1 MKKKAL
7 FILMVALLGSTF
19 WFASAYKATP
29 QVVTDSYD
37 SLWKRAGSY
46 EKEGLPESMKSCV
59 DSIFDKAVQE
69 KNIVQQIKA
78 KIFQMKV
85 VLTKEND
92 KNDEV
97 FDALETFTSECESP
111 EAKALL
117 HSLLAD
123 AYSTYYLHDSYK
135 IGNRTDMTGTAPDDI
150 EEWSA
155 SNFAQRIF
163 FHLKASVEPKNVLAN
178 ASLTPW
184 LPLLEE
190 MENDSTDRLYDY
202 LNNRLISIASK
213 CENSFNRNYKQTQ
226 LFDASYLIPREMF
239 VNLTI
244 TDKSEF
250 DFGAMILHS
259 YQENLKRYAAEGK
272 KDKLLK
278 MDLGRLKKVHDFTQ
292 HSTYNALLETL
303 IENNKDCL
311 SVMDVY
317 VEYSNNYFNA
327 NSTPEELRKKY
338 NLCKE
343 GALLYPSSKKA
354 IQLRN
359 RILEFEQPNCNMTT
373 ASSVFSVNEEI
384 KLSFVYKNISYCD
397 VEIYPIPLSAADYA
411 VVSKDEKLYK
421 TKFERVKTVRI
432 SFPDADLLTNKD
444 TSIVIP
450 GLPAGIYEVVLRNE
464 KAVSDDSFTY
474 SLYVTDY
481 AAIYRNRNGVTEVV
495 VTDRKSGKPAK
506 GVQVNVYIGT
516 RSSRNWNQ
524 TATIH
529 KEETL
534 KTNQLGMTHFSS
546 NTNNTYYFS
555 ITEKGKGEH
564 YLYSFGGSN
573 FVRNTEFEVI
583 KRMNVLTDRSIYRP
597 GQTVYFKGVGYDEDE
612 NGQRVMTP
620 HSDFL
625 VKLVGANGDELSE
638 QTLKS
643 NEFGSISGSFVIPTS
658 SLNGQYRIVI
668 SGVSNFYAG
677 AGFRVEEY
685 KRPTFEVV
693 YDTIKATYKFG
704 DPITVT
710 GKVKSYSGAPVQ
722 QAEIKYRV
730 SRKTYSWYYDL
741 NSGNGE
747 LLTQGICKSDD
758 AGAFT
763 VTFVA
768 EKENTISRYP
778 SYYTYQVAVDATDN
792 NGETQSQ
799 TKGVNVGD
807 RSLLLSVEAPNYLRE
822 DTLSFA
828 IHAKNLDGMNVS
840 SNCSWSIS
848 QLKDYESM
856 KALDKGDSL
865 GIDKLITSGKSL
877 SDKGKVIVPIQE
889 LKSGRYRIRVESTDN
904 QGRKVIAEQEFIR
917 YTMNDKK
924 LPVLSKSWLAT
935 DHLTCLPGEK
945 AVIQFGS
952 SFNDVSVL
960 YEIISQ
966 DYKILTR
973 KWLTLDNECLRLE
986 IPFKDEYGKG
996 VNVRFTF
1003 IREGMIYQ
1011 KECTVQRFV
1020 ESKSLWLKMASFR
1033 DKIRPGSTES
1043 WTLTVTDDKG
1053 KFPAAEV
1060 LASMY
1065 DMSLDKFVKHQF
1077 SPFFYFRNYESFDW
1091 RESYKNNIYSALRFA
1106 SDREV
1111 IPSIGRTYQ
1120 NWMGLLDLF
1129 RGSITEMMQGRAS
1142 GYLGIDKR
1150 MSASSADPNAN
1161 YTIRLRGN
1169 AAAKSVESGDN
1180 EVQLKEVAFDLNQTV
1195 NAEESVG
1202 EGGNYLR
1209 TNLNETAFFYPH
1221 LVTDATGNVAINFTV
1236 PESLTRWKFMA
1247 MAHTKDMK
1255 WGTMEE
1261 LITAQ
1266 KEVMI
1271 TPNLPRFFRQ
1281 GDITGISGKVDNL
1294 SAGKLTMN
1302 VILEFFDPS
1311 TEIVLAPLTQQKQIT
1326 IDGGKSQSVAFQ
1338 TTLPDS
1344 LEIVG
1349 VRMKALSN
1357 TYSDGEQVV
1366 IPVLSNR
1373 QMVTESMPM
1382 SVRGNKAYT
1391 FDMKSGKK
1399 SKTQIPYRMV
1409 FEFSTNPVWY
1419 AIQALPSIG
1428 NPRNENDALSWFSAY
1443 YASIFADAVLQT
1455 VPQTKQIFEQ
1465 WRSEGKNK
1473 ESLLSNLEKNQDLK
1487 TILLEE
1493 SPWLLDGKKESEQKE
1508 RIGLLFDLN
1517 NQKQQRELAIRKLIE
1532 LQTASGGWSWYPGMP
1547 ESRYI
1552 TQFIIGY
1559 MSKIQSLGTY
1569 TFDNKELS
1577 MIMNGLKYL
1586 DDMIAEDYIDLKK
1599 SMIGTDLGEV
1609 RPNIYQLYYL
1619 FARSNFI
1626 KLMPL
1631 KDDQTKE
1638 AADYYLAQVEKFGN
1652 EGPLFNRALSAI
1664 TLSRN
1669 GKTTKAKSIV
1679 RSLREQAVQTEEL
1692 GMYWKKNVN
1701 GYFWNEN
1708 AIAVH
1713 VVLMQ
1718 ALSEV
1723 DPNETEQEEL
1733 KIWLLKQKQTE
1744 NWGSSTATSDAISA
1758 LVMKGSSWANEKGKT
1773 EIHWGG
1779 REVQPEQQESGTGYF
1794 RQVLDAKEITPE
1806 HQKVTVRKE
1815 GKGIAWGAL
1824 YYQYSEV
1831 MENIKGN
1838 TNALQVSKKLLR
1850 VATTPTG
1857 NELQE
1862 IGAQHPLEKGEK
1874 VTVRLVVKTDRDME
1888 FVHLKDARP
1897 SCLEATD
1904 VLSKCIW
1911 KERICYYQSNKDA
1924 SMNFYFN
1931 FLPKGTYVFEYSSVV
1946 TRSGTF
1952 SEGPATIQCMYAPEF
1967 TSHTS
1972 GNKIFVK

>member
-7 FILMVALLGSTF
+7 FILMVAVLGSTF
-19 WFASAYKATP
+19 WFASAYKAAP
-29 QVVTDSYD
+29 QLVADSYD
-37 SLWKRAGSY
+37 SLWKRAESY
-46 EKEGLPESMKSCV
+46 EKEGLPESLKNCV
-59 DSIFDKAVQE
+59 DSIFNKAVQE
-69 KNIVQQIKA
+69 KNTVQQMKA
-78 KIFQMKV
+78 KIFQMKAI
-85 VLTKEND
+85 LTKEND

-97 FDALETFTSECESP
+97 LDELETFASGCTSP
-111 EAKALL
+111 EAKALV

-123 AYSTYYLHDSYK
+123 AYFTYYNNDSYTISK
-135 IGNRTDMTGTAPDDI
+135 RTDMAGVAPDNI

-155 SNFAQRIF
+155 SNFAQHIML
-163 FHLKASVEPKNVLAN
+163 HLKASVEAKDILAG

-190 MENDSTDRLYDY
+190 MENDSTSSLLSY
-202 LNNRLISIASK
+202 LNNRLITISSR
-213 CENSFNRNYKQTQ
+213 CVNSFSKSYKQTVMN
-226 LFDASYLIPREMF
+226 DGTYLIPREMF

-244 TDKSEF
+244 TNKSEL
-250 DFGAMILHS
+250 DFGAMALRS
-259 YQENLKRYAAEGK
+259 YQENLTFYAAQGK
-272 KDKLLK
+272 KDALLK
-278 MDLGRLKKVHDFTQ
+278 MDLNRLIMVRVNGFTQ
-292 HSTYNALLETL
+292 KPIYKDLLQSL
-303 IENNKDCL
+303 IDNNKDCP

-317 VEYSNNYFNA
+317 VERSQV
-327 NSTPEELRKKY
+327 PEEYRQIY
-338 NLCKE
+338 DICKE
-343 GALLYPSSKKA
+343 GALLYPSSRGA

-359 RILEFEQPNCNMTT
+359 KIVELERPACILNAP
-373 ASSVFSVNEEI
+373 SVYAVNEDI
-384 KLSFVYKNISYCD
+384 KLSFYYKNITYCN
-397 VEIYPIPLSAADYA
+397 VEIYRIPMSAADYA
-411 VVSKDEKLYK
+411 VVSNDKKNFLNKRILIK
-421 TKFERVKTVRI
+421 TQKV
-432 SFPDADLLTNKD
+432 SFPNADLLINKD
-444 TSIVIP
+444 TSIVIA
-450 GLPAGIYEVVLRNE
+450 GLPGGIYEVVLKNE
-464 KAVSDDSFTY
+464 KAVPEYVFASSF
-474 SLYVTDY
+474 YVTDY
-481 AAIYRNRNGVTEVV
+481 AAIYRTQNGTTDIV
-495 VTDRKSGKPAK
+495 VTDRRSGKPAK
-506 GVQVNVYIGT
+506 GVQVNIYTGT

-524 TATIH
+524 AETLH
-529 KEETL
+529 KQETL
-534 KTNQLGMTHFSS
+534 KTDKLGITHFSS
-546 NTNNTYYFS
+546 NTNNNYCFS
-555 ITEKGKGEH
+555 ITENGKEED
-564 YLYSFGGSN
+564 YLYSFWGSN
-573 FVRNTEFEVI
+573 YMRNTGFEVI
-583 KRMNVLTDRSIYRP
+583 KRMNMLTDRSIYRP
-597 GQTVYFKGVGYDEDE
+597 GQTVYFKGIAYEEDE
-612 NGQRVMTP
+612 NGQRVMRPNADYTA
-620 HSDFL
+620 
-625 VKLVGANGDELSE
+625 KLVGANGDQLSE
-638 QTLKS
+638 QNLKS

-658 SLNGQYRIVI
+658 TLNGQFRIDI
-668 SGVSNFYAG
+668 SGGSDFYAG
-677 AGFRVEEY
+677 TDFRVEEY

-704 DPITVT
+704 DPITVS

-741 NSGNGE
+741 NNGNGE
-747 LLTQGICKSDD
+747 LLTQGTCKSDD

-763 VTFVA
+763 VTFIA
-768 EKENTISRYP
+768 EKEQTISRYP
-778 SYYTYQVAVDATDN
+778 SYYTYQVAIDATDN

-807 RSLLLSVEAPNYLRE
+807 RSLLLSVEAPDYVRD

-828 IHAKNLDGMNVS
+828 IHAKNLDGMNVKS
-840 SNCSWSIS
+840 SCSWSFS
-848 QLKDYESM
+848 LLKDYDSM
-856 KALDKGDSL
+856 EALDKGDSL

-877 SDKGKVIVPIQE
+877 SDSGKVIVPIQE

-904 QGRKVIAEQEFIR
+904 QGRKVIAEQVFIR
-917 YTMNDKK
+917 CKMNDKK

-935 DHLTCLPGEK
+935 DHLTCRPGEK
-945 AVIQFGS
+945 AIIQFGS
-952 SFNDVSVL
+952 SFNGVSVL

-966 DYKILTR
+966 DYDILTR

-986 IPFKDEYGKG
+986 IPYIKEYGKG

-1003 IREGMIYQ
+1003 IKAGITYQ

-1020 ESKSLWLKMASFR
+1020 ESNSLWLKIASFR

-1043 WTLTVTDDKG
+1043 WTLTVMDDKG
-1053 KFPAAEV
+1053 KFPTAEV
-1060 LASMY
+1060 VASMY
-1065 DMSLDKFVKHQF
+1065 DMSLDKFMKHEWT
-1077 SPFFYFRNYESFDW
+1077 PFYYFTNFASFDW
-1091 RESYKNNIYSALRFA
+1091 NQTNTNGVNFYLRFA
-1106 SDREV
+1106 SNMEEV
-1111 IPSIGRTYQ
+1111 PSFVRSRQ
-1120 NWMGLLDLF
+1120 DWMGLLDLF
-1129 RGSITEMMQGRAS
+1129 GNRGSVTEMMQGRAS
-1142 GYLGIDKR
+1142 GYMNVDKR
-1150 MSASSADPNAN
+1150 MSAAAGDLNAN
-1161 YTIRLRGN
+1161 YTIRVRGN
-1169 AAAKSVESGDN
+1169 AAAKSQEYAY
-1180 EVQLKEVAFDLNQTV
+1180 KEAGQEEDLAFALTQTV
-1195 NAEESVG
+1195 NTDESAG
-1202 EGGNYLR
+1202 EGTNYLR

-1221 LVTDATGNVAINFTV
+1221 LVTDSSGNVAINFTV

-1255 WGTMEE
+1255 WGNMEE
-1261 LITAQ
+1261 QVTAQ

-1281 GDITGISGKVDNL
+1281 GDMTGISGKVDNL
-1294 SAGKLTMN
+1294 SAGELTMN
-1302 VILEFFDPS
+1302 VLLEFFDPS
-1311 TEIVLAPLTQQKQIT
+1311 TEKVLTTLTQQEQIT
-1326 IDGGKSQSVAFQ
+1326 IDGDKSQSVAFQ
-1338 TTLPDS
+1338 TKLPDS

-1349 VRMKALSN
+1349 VRMKAISN

-1366 IPVLSNR
+1366 LPVLSNR

-1382 SVRGNKAYT
+1382 SVRGNKEYT
-1391 FDMKSGKK
+1391 FEMKSGKE
-1399 SKTQIPYRMV
+1399 SKTQVPYRMV

-1428 NPRNENDALSWFSAY
+1428 NPRNENDALSWFAAY

-1517 NQKQQRELAIRKLIE
+1517 NQKQQRELAIRKLSE
-1532 LQTASGGWSWYPGMP
+1532 LQTSSGGWSWYPGMP

-1559 MSKIQSLGTY
+1559 MGKIQSLGTY
-1569 TFDNKELS
+1569 KFNDKEKS
-1577 MIMNGLKYL
+1577 MIQNGLKYL
-1586 DDMIAEDYIDLKK
+1586 DDMIAKDFIDLKK
-1599 SMIGTDLGEV
+1599 YTKSEDLDKQ

-1619 FARSNFI
+1619 YSRSEFT

-1631 KDDQTKE
+1631 NDTQAKE
-1638 AADYYLAQVEKFGN
+1638 AVDYYLGQVEKFGN

-1664 TLSRN
+1664 TLNRN
-1669 GKTTKAKSIV
+1669 GKAAKAKSIV
-1679 RSLREQAVQTEEL
+1679 RSLREQAVQSEEM

-1713 VVLMQ
+1713 VALMQ

-1723 DPNETEQEEL
+1723 DSNEAEQEEL

-1744 NWGSSTATSDAISA
+1744 NWGSSTATSDAIAA
-1758 LVMKGSSWANEKGKT
+1758 LVMKGSAWATEKGKT
-1773 EIHWGG
+1773 DISWGG

-1794 RQVLDAKEITPE
+1794 RQVLEAKEITPE

-1824 YYQYSEV
+1824 YYQYSEL
-1831 MENIKGN
+1831 MENIKRN
-1838 TNALQVSKKLLR
+1838 TNVLQVSKKLLR
-1850 VATTPTG
+1850 VATTSTG
-1857 NELQE
+1857 SELQE
-1862 IGAQHPLEKGEK
+1862 IDPQHPLERGEK

-1904 VLSKCIW
+1904 VLSRCIW
-1911 KERICYYQSNKDA
+1911 KEKICYYQSNKDA
-1924 SMNFYFN
+1924 SMNFFFN

-1946 TRSGTF
+1946 TRSGTY

-1972 GNKIFVK
+1972 GNRILVK